1 MAHLCTHSK
10 NIYGERCAIHTPLDF
25 GDTSENKGDKKNPLI
40 VELTYLMK
48 QL

>member
-25 GDTSENKGDKKNPLI
+25 GDTSENKGDKKTLS
-40 VELTYLMK
+40 LWSLHT
-48 QL
+48 